1 MIKRIE
7 KVFSE
12 VTGRDDLNFTEK
24 TRLDKNFDFT
34 SLSFIQLI
42 CGLEDEFDIDIDDDE
57 DFELD
62 SATIGGW
69 AQTMLDGEAE
79 EGSQFSFENLV
90 ITILQVDGVRI
101 ERLAVEYIPTEDE
114 TESDAETDDEY

>member
-24 TRLDKNFDFT
+24 SRLDKNFDFT

-42 CGLEDEFDIDIDDDE
+42 CGLEDEFDIDIPN
-57 DFELD
+57 
-62 SATIGGW
+62 SAVKKIKTVGDVVKFLEKNI
-69 AQTMLDGEAE
+69 
-79 EGSQFSFENLV
+79 
-90 ITILQVDGVRI
+90 
-101 ERLAVEYIPTEDE
+101 
-114 TESDAETDDEY
+114 

>member
-24 TRLDKNFDFT
+24 TRLDKNFEFT

-42 CGLEDEFDIDIDDDE
+42 CGLEDEFDVDIPNSMVKKIKTVGDIVKFLE
-57 DFELD
+57 KN
-62 SATIGGW
+62 
-69 AQTMLDGEAE
+69 M
-79 EGSQFSFENLV
+79 
-90 ITILQVDGVRI
+90 
-101 ERLAVEYIPTEDE
+101 
-114 TESDAETDDEY
+114 